1 MKLTI
6 SIISLSIGSNNFRG
20 EILKAVVSQARKL
33 NGQRITHKKKVLEMP
48 LLKSVILVFYF
59 IFFFKKKK
67 SIKELPRLEIR
78 KVQWTQV

>member
-1 MKLTI
+1 MKLTT

-33 NGQRITHKKKVLEMP
+33 NGQRITHTKKVLEMP

-59 IFFFKKKK
+59 IFFFKKK